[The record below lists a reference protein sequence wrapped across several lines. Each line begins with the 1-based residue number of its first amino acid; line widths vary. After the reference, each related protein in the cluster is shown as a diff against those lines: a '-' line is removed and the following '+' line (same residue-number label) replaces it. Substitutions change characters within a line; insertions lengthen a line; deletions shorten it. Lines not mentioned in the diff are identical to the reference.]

1 MQIWVVTIN
10 KAINNTKEELTMAE
24 ENFISYLAG
33 ENETEYQSLYTFAVD
48 TLTFANKIHIYHWS
62 CDSGFHHTHFQ
73 TIYETLRD
81 FADSLVE
88 IVLGTG
94 TEFKLDQKSYMFSD
108 EIFNI
113 ENALRKLRTYIDEL
127 TKRAEQFQSKIA
139 INNLMSDTIEKLEGE
154 YGLISR
160 FK

>member
-1 MQIWVVTIN
+1 
-10 KAINNTKEELTMAE
+10 MAE

-33 ENETEYQSLYTFAVD
+33 TNEAEYQHLYAFAVD

-73 TIYETLRD
+73 AVYETLRD
-81 FADSLVE
+81 FADQLVE

-94 TEFKLDQKSYMFSD
+94 TDFKLSSKNYMMSD
-108 EIFNI
+108 EIFNVD
-113 ENALRKLRTYIDEL
+113 NALRKLRNYIDEL
-127 TKRAEQFQSKIA
+127 SKLAEQFQSKIA
-139 INNLMSDTIEKLEGE
+139 INNLMSDTIQKLENE
-154 YGLISR
+154 YGLILK

>member
-1 MQIWVVTIN
+1 
-10 KAINNTKEELTMAE
+10 MAE

-33 ENETEYQSLYTFAVD
+33 TNEAEYQRLYTFAVD

-73 TIYETLRD
+73 AVYETLRD
-81 FADSLVE
+81 FADQLVE

-94 TEFKLDQKSYMFSD
+94 TDFKLSSKNYMMSD

-113 ENALRKLRTYIDEL
+113 DNALRKLRNYIDEL
-127 TKRAEQFQSKIA
+127 SKLAEQFQSKIA
-139 INNLMSDTIEKLEGE
+139 INNLMSDTIQKLENE
-154 YGLISR
+154 YGLILK

>member
-1 MQIWVVTIN
+1 
-10 KAINNTKEELTMAE
+10 MAE

-33 ENETEYQSLYTFAVD
+33 TNEAEYQHLYTFAVD

-62 CDSGFHHTHFQ
+62 CESGFHHTHFQ
-73 TIYETLRD
+73 TVYETLRD

-88 IVLGTG
+88 IVLGSG
-94 TEFKLDQKSYMFSD
+94 TEFKVTSKNYMLSD

-113 ENALRKLRTYIDEL
+113 DNALRKLRNYIDEL
-127 TKRAEQFQSKIA
+127 SKLAEQFQTKIA
-139 INNLMSDTIEKLEGE
+139 VNNVMSDTIEKLEAE
-154 YGLISR
+154 YGLILR

>member
-1 MQIWVVTIN
+1 MT
-10 KAINNTKEELTMAE
+10 ED
-24 ENFISYLAG
+24 NFMSYLAST
-33 ENETEYQSLYTFAVD
+33 NESEFQHLYTFAVD

-73 TIYETLRD
+73 TVYETLRD

-88 IVLGTG
+88 IVLGSG
-94 TEFKLDQKSYMFSD
+94 TEFKVTSKNYMLSD
-108 EIFNI
+108 EIFNLD
-113 ENALRKLRTYIDEL
+113 NALRKLRNYIDEL
-127 TKRAEQFQSKIA
+127 SKLAEQFQSKIA

-154 YGLISR
+154 YGLILR